1 MSNTVNNYTETDLG
15 NISLNPRGEY
25 DNSAAY
31 EYLDTVSYRGG
42 SYFCLAELETTIT
55 GIAPD
60 AGRDSE
66 HWQMIAAPG
75 DMTPEYTAAYND
87 VIKKAAQVETS
98 RAAVELAQQE
108 IEAVQTDVQQ
118 LHSDTVQATQEAENS
133 KNSAANSAQSAEQSR
148 KTVSESEQ
156 NINGQIAGFDSRVSE
171 AVEQSKEE
179 INTTKQQ
186 AINIITNQQDASVN
200 IVKTEGEKIITRVG
214 NDAKTVAD
222 DRATVEEATQTV
234 LNNAQEVAQNTQT
247 VASNTENAAA
257 SAESAKTSADNAA
270 KSAKGVEDASK
281 QIEQNK
287 KDVASLKEDIND
299 AIIVKKN
306 ETFSGKDID
315 WINGFYGEDGTIT
328 PHTLYK
334 HTRVFKVEPET
345 KVTYAY
351 LRSPANYSPYIACFK
366 NGVYIKKSSLL
377 GDVDANFKS
386 GEFTIPQD
394 IDGISF
400 ASYNAPND
408 ERLSISGIFLYYKP
422 DVNAEKIEN
431 IENNIQHMESDIA
444 GNYNQIYNVKK
455 YTITDGIGIKG
466 NYYDKNGKLQP
477 ADNLSTTGIFPIPY
491 GIKSITYTAF
501 RSVDIPTILFLSADM
516 KVAGMVIATTAPTY
530 GDTMYSGIA
539 EIPSNAVYMEFSVLN
554 TNNDS
559 SVTVMYSNIESNQ
572 KRIEILE
579 KDPLYGKKITCTG
592 NSITAA
598 THSVPGHGYV
608 EQIADAH
615 GMTVDNHAIWGAIIP
630 QGHPRTNDDVTDIG
644 CIHDTLDDMDADAD
658 IVIMSGS
665 INDCEYYADTNFLG
679 EITGDFSTEL
689 DLTTF
694 YGALEDM
701 CKKALQKWAG
711 KPIIYVIEHRMTLD
725 NTTYG
730 QYYLKL
736 HEAIVKVMNKWGISI
751 ADLFNDCP
759 SLKCNEGYKT
769 KYTTGDG
776 THPNYE
782 GYERFYVPRVY
793 AEIKKLLGI

>member
-1 MSNTVNNYTETDLG
+1 MKPFKEVIDGIRKAVMASEVREDLAQM
-15 NISLNPRGEY
+15 GEY
-25 DNSAAY
+25 VEQFAN
-31 EYLDTVSYRGG
+31 T
-42 SYFCLAELETTIT
+42 
-55 GIAPD
+55 
-60 AGRDSE
+60 AGENIQKAIDPTLSLS
-66 HWQMIAAPG
+66 G
-75 DMTPEYTAAYND
+75 
-87 VIKKAAQVETS
+87 KAAD
-98 RAAVELAQQE
+98 AAKVG
-108 IEAVQTDVQQ
+108 EAVNAE
-118 LHSDTVQATQEAENS
+118 SERAKGAEN
-133 KNSAANSAQSAEQSR
+133 QL
-148 KTVSESEQ
+148 
-156 NINGQIAGFDSRVSE
+156 
-171 AVEQSKEE
+171 KEE
-179 INTTKQQ
+179 M
-186 AINIITNQQDASVN
+186 
-200 IVKTEGEKIITRVG
+200 
-214 NDAKTVAD
+214 
-222 DRATVEEATQTV
+222 
-234 LNNAQEVAQNTQT
+234 
-247 VASNTENAAA
+247 
-257 SAESAKTSADNAA
+257 
-270 KSAKGVEDASK
+270 
-281 QIEQNK
+281 
-287 KDVASLKEDIND
+287 
-299 AIIVKKN
+299 IVKKN

-366 NGVYIKKSSLL
+366 NGVYIKESSLL
-377 GDVDANFKS
+377 GDIDANFKS
-386 GEFTIPQD
+386 GEFTIPQN

-400 ASYNAPND
+400 VSYDAPND
-408 ERLSISGIFLYYKP
+408 ERISISGIFLYYKP
-422 DVNAEKIEN
+422 DVNAEKIES
-431 IENNIQHMESDIA
+431 IETNIQHMKSDIA
-444 GNYNQIYNVKK
+444 ENYNQIYNVKK
-455 YTITDGIGIKG
+455 YTITDGIDIRGS
-466 NYYDKNGKLQP
+466 YYDKNGKRQP
-477 ADNLSTTGIFPIPY
+477 ADNLSTTGIFAIPY
-491 GIKSITYTAF
+491 GIESITYTAF
-501 RSVDIPTILFLSADM
+501 RNVDIPTILFLSADM
-516 KVAGMVIATTAPTY
+516 KVAGMVIATTAPVY
-530 GDTMYSGIA
+530 GDTMYSGTA
-539 EIPSNAVYMEFSVLN
+539 EIPSDAVYMEFSVLN

-559 SVTVMYSNIESNQ
+559 SVTVIFSNIESNQ

-630 QGHPRTNDDVTDIG
+630 QGHPRANGDITDIG
-644 CIHDTLDDMDADAD
+644 CIHDTLDSMDADAD
-658 IVIMSGS
+658 IVVMSGS
-665 INDCEYYADTNFLG
+665 INDCEYYSDASFLG
-679 EITGDFSTEL
+679 EITGDFSSDL

-751 ADLFNDCP
+751 VDLFNDCP
-759 SLKCNEGYKT
+759 SLNYNEGYKT

-793 AEIKKLLGI
+793 TEIKKLLGI